1 MDLEAEEFQEHW
13 DVGLI
18 PRVGRLSGN
27 PVQGLIQY
35 GEHQLSRIIRQ
46 VAQVQV
52 PAHGA
57 EVAALSSDEQAAT
70 NKSRNKTAGQKM
82 PWRQDKKIKFKKRSP
97 GNLHSSA
104 VVMEYYE

>member
-1 MDLEAEEFQEHW
+1 MDLEAEEFQGHW
-13 DVGLI
+13 DEGLI
-18 PRVGRLSGN
+18 PRVGHLSGN
-27 PVQGLIQY
+27 PVQGLVQY
-35 GEHQLSRIIRQ
+35 GEHQFSRIIRQ

>member
-18 PRVGRLSGN
+18 PRVGHLSGN
-27 PVQGLIQY
+27 PVQRLVQH
-35 GEHQLSRIIRQ
+35 GEHQFSRIIRQ

-57 EVAALSSDEQAAT
+57 EVAALSSAEHAAT
-70 NKSRNKTAGQKM
+70 NKRRNKTAGQTM
-82 PWRQDKKIKFKKRSP
+82 P
-97 GNLHSSA
+97 
-104 VVMEYYE
+104 

>member
-1 MDLEAEEFQEHW
+1 MDQEAEEFQEHW

-18 PRVGRLSGN
+18 PQVGHLSGD
-27 PVQGLIQY
+27 PVQRLVQH
-35 GEHQLSRIIRQ
+35 GEHQFSRIIRQ

-57 EVAALSSDEQAAT
+57 EVAALSSDEHAAT
-70 NKSRNKTAGQKM
+70 NKSRTKTAGQKIL
-82 PWRQDKKIKFKKRSP
+82 RDQDGKIKFRKCSS

>member
-18 PRVGRLSGN
+18 PRVGRLSGT

-35 GEHQLSRIIRQ
+35 
-46 VAQVQV
+46 
-52 PAHGA
+52 
-57 EVAALSSDEQAAT
+57 DEQAAT

-82 PWRQDKKIKFKKRSP
+82 PRRQDKKIKFKKRSP